1 MAVSDGYGVTGAGG
15 GVVDNYQVGVVDN
28 YGGGG
33 GLVSDGYGVVSDS
46 YGGGISQTTA
56 VGYSPPNNFVD
67 TQSYYQPDS
76 YGNPV
81 GENLNLIKIATRK

>member
-1 MAVSDGYGVTGAGG
+1 M
-15 GVVDNYQVGVVDN
+15 VDN

-33 GLVSDGYGVVSDS
+33 GLVSDGYGAVSDS

-81 GENLNLIKIATRK
+81 GENLIKITTKRFKNFLIFRRIADS